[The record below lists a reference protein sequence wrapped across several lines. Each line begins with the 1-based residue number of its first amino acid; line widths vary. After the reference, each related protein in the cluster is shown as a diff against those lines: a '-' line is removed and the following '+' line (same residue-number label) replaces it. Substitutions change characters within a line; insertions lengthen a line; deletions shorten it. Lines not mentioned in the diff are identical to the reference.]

1 MQNWQFNF
9 GKKTLSLSWIFNIW
23 NHLTLKLI
31 PSNVLSKFPNEN
43 KNNFKTCTDLV
54 GLPII
59 KYLRQN
65 SINNQFCHSIFN
77 ISRKNKENTRS
88 YQIGLF
94 WKGSIYFLQRH
105 RKKTQMSEWKIQR
118 RWQHWRLPP
127 PPLYN
132 PSIHTHTHTRN
143 TVIRTTIYAIPG
155 PGERDCRAIRH
166 FHIRGNWNT
175 TRPKTRKF
183 RRPATNLKWEWKW
196 RSFLEIYYNI
206 PSRKILYKQ
215 LIYTLKLFT
224 RMCVMF

>member
-1 MQNWQFNF
+1 MVYQSLNIYD
-9 GKKTLSLSWIFNIW
+9 KTQSIINSVIQYLTSVEKIRKTPDPIKLVYFEKALYIFYKDI
-23 NHLTLKLI
+23 
-31 PSNVLSKFPNEN
+31 E
-43 KNNFKTCTDLV
+43 
-54 GLPII
+54 
-59 KYLRQN
+59 
-65 SINNQFCHSIFN
+65 
-77 ISRKNKENTRS
+77 
-88 YQIGLF
+88 
-94 WKGSIYFLQRH
+94 
-105 RKKTQMSEWKIQR
+105 KKTQMSEWKIQR